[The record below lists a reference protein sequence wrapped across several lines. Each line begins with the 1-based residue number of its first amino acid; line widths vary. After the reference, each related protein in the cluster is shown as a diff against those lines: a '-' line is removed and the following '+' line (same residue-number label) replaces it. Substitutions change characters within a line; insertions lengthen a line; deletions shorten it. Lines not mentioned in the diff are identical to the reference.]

1 MAEVS
6 TVVRTRI
13 LDRLADSLS
22 GWNAQAAAV
31 AAGLG
36 IDALS
41 IDFGATSQQF
51 YQTYIAAEAIEVSAP
66 KRYPLAS
73 LYVVRS
79 ENRQI
84 HQDILFSGL
93 VTAGFDVHITW
104 PANHPPKAGEL
115 QADLVESTMIRL
127 FNDSEW
133 QGAFEAPACFLGQ
146 IQISR
151 TPVTVGSKNWR
162 QTIQSRLTW
171 QVDLLG

>member
-1 MAEVS
+1 MM
-6 TVVRTRI
+6 
-13 LDRLADSLS
+13 DRLSDPDF
-22 GWNAQAAAV
+22 GWNAQSTLIADSMGV
-31 AAGLG
+31 E
-36 IDALS
+36 ALS

-51 YQTYIAAEAIEVSAP
+51 YQAYISAEAVEASAP

-73 LYVVRS
+73 LFAIRS
-79 ENRQI
+79 ENRNINQG
-84 HQDILFSGL
+84 QLFSGL
-93 VTAGFDVHITW
+93 VTVGFDVHITW
-104 PANHPPKAGEL
+104 SANHPPKLGEV

-146 IQISR
+146 IQILR
-151 TPVTVGSKNWR
+151 TPITVGAKHWR